1 MEKAN
6 KAWKGLKCCAEFLC
20 GECPYAEYQHIEYK
34 LQCIHKLHM
43 DLVEVLE
50 PSQVVRKPCY
60 NKNYP
65 DEFYCPRFG
74 KRLGFVTQEWT
85 KNCPKCG
92 KTLLYTK
99 GGMNDDILNDD
110 LSSYS

>member
-6 KAWKGLKCCAEFLC
+6 KAWKGLKCCAELLC
-20 GECPYAEYQHIEYK
+20 GECPYDEYQYK
-34 LQCIHKLHM
+34 SQCVHKLHM

-50 PSQVVRKPCY
+50 PKQVVRKPCY

-65 DEFYCPRFG
+65 DEFYCPRCG

-85 KNCPKCG
+85 KHCPKCG

>member
-20 GECPYAEYQHIEYK
+20 SECPYAEYQHIEYK

-50 PSQVVRKPCY
+50 PNQVVRKPCY
-60 NKNYP
+60 NENYP
-65 DEFYCPRFG
+65 DEFYCPRCG

-85 KNCPKCG
+85 KHCPKCG

-99 GGMNDDILNDD
+99 GGMNDDIINDD